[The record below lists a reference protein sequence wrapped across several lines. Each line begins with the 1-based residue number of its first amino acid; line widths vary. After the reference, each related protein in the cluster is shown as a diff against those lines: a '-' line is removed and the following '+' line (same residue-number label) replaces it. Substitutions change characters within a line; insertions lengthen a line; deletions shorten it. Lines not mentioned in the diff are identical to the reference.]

1 MLTAIVDNIHYS
13 AYCKLYNWGCL
24 QVMKNAIKGME
35 ENMSEESVRRARLK
49 AEQEIFA
56 IRLFQLREEQG
67 VKQSDMR
74 NFNQSS
80 VSKIEKRKDM
90 KISTLLDY
98 LDSLNLDLE
107 IAVYPREDYS
117 DDSRRVL
124 LRF

>member
-1 MLTAIVDNIHYS
+1 
-13 AYCKLYNWGCL
+13 
-24 QVMKNAIKGME
+24 MKNAIKGME